1 MAENK
6 GVLPSSNVNTLGNAN
21 NKWEN
26 VYSKKFT
33 GALTGNAST
42 ASSAAQLTT
51 ARSINGTN
59 FNGTGNITTANWGTA
74 RNISIADATAT
85 NTGTG
90 VSVNGSGNVTLKL
103 PATIKASITGGCS
116 GNAGTAT
123 KLATARTIN
132 IQDSSA
138 TNTGTG
144 ASFDGS
150 GNATIKLP
158 ATIKANV
165 TGNCSGSSGSCT
177 GNSATATKA
186 TQDSAGQQIN
196 TTYIKGLSISGNT
209 ITYTKGNGGTGSI
222 TVPTGAGAN
231 GYITESRYNTDGS
244 WYRKWSDGWL
254 EQGGVINREK
264 IDSYEGNITNFVKPF
279 SSTSTIYSFHLVG
292 FTTKGPNVPMDD
304 REMIYRE
311 VYPQKMTNTS
321 FFLFPSK
328 DFLNYTAVRYY
339 AAGK

>member
-26 VYSKKFT
+26 VYANKFT
-33 GALTGNAST
+33 GTVAGNAAT
-42 ASSAAQLTT
+42 ATALQT

-103 PATIKASITGGCS
+103 PATIKA
-116 GNAGTAT
+116 N
-123 KLATARTIN
+123 L
-132 IQDSSA
+132 
-138 TNTGTG
+138 
-144 ASFDGS
+144 
-150 GNATIKLP
+150 
-158 ATIKANV
+158 
-165 TGNCSGSSGSCT
+165 T

-196 TTYIKGLSISGNT
+196 TTYIKNLSISGNT

-222 TVPTGAGAN
+222 TVPTGAGAK
-231 GYITESRYNTDGS
+231 GYITESVVNSDGS
-244 WYRKWSDGWL
+244 WYRKYSDGWL
-254 EQGGVINREK
+254 EQGGFLDYTSSYAQVI
-264 IDSYEGNITNFVKPF
+264 ITTVKPF
-279 SSTSTIYSFHLVG
+279 ANTNYYLSVMQGKSSSGSYAIDLVA
-292 FTTKGPNVPMDD
+292 K
-304 REMIYRE
+304 
-311 VYPQKMTNTS
+311 TNTN
-321 FFLFPSK
+321 FTIHNLLA
-328 DFLNYTAVRYY
+328 LNTGAKTTWY
-339 AAGK
+339 ACGMGAK

>member
-26 VYSKKFT
+26 VYANKFT
-33 GALTGNAST
+33 GTVAGNAAT
-42 ASSAAQLTT
+42 ATALQT

-74 RNISIADATAT
+74 RNISIADATAA

-103 PATIKASITGGCS
+103 PATIKAALTG
-116 GNAGTAT
+116 
-123 KLATARTIN
+123 
-132 IQDSSA
+132 
-138 TNTGTG
+138 
-144 ASFDGS
+144 
-150 GNATIKLP
+150 
-158 ATIKANV
+158 NV
-165 TGNCSGSSGSCT
+165 TGNVSGSSSSCT

-196 TTYIKGLSISGNT
+196 TTYIKGLSISGQT

-222 TVPTGAGAN
+222 TVPTGAGAK
-231 GYITESRYNTDGS
+231 GYITESVVNSDGS

-254 EQGGVINREK
+254 EQGGIVKQENLG
-264 IDSYEGNITNFVKPF
+264 DYTGNITNFVKPF
-279 SSTSTIYSFHLVG
+279 
-292 FTTKGPNVPMDD
+292 
-304 REMIYRE
+304 
-311 VYPQKMTNTS
+311 
-321 FFLFPSK
+321 
-328 DFLNYTAVRYY
+328 
-339 AAGK
+339 